1 MVCETLKKHG
11 KDMEKTWKGHGKDMD
26 ELISVYRFD

>member
-11 KDMEKTWKGHGKDMD
+11 KDMEKIWKRHGKDM
-26 ELISVYRFD
+26 EKIWIN

>member
-1 MVCETLKKHG
+1 MYETLKKHG
-11 KDMEKTWKGHGKDMD
+11 RNIEETWKKHGRDMD